1 MTSFFSSFL
10 NPEKCVPQA
19 LPLSIPQNRESGKHI
34 STLVQSRNPELRGN
48 SIKTRGNGGG
58 ARKLP
63 LSLGESAAR
72 RGKEGKWGRYPADV
86 SQTLCLWACGK
97 ELREEG
103 KHRTKA
109 RWRSSCGCFGVRTWR
124 AGAFCSGSSLQEAI
138 PPFLNPNKEG
148 ALG

>member
-1 MTSFFSSFL
+1 M
-10 NPEKCVPQA
+10 PQA

-34 STLVQSRNPELRGN
+34 STLVQSRS

-86 SQTLCLWACGK
+86 SQTLCRWACGK
-97 ELREEG
+97 ELQEEG
-103 KHRTKA
+103 KH
-109 RWRSSCGCFGVRTWR
+109 
-124 AGAFCSGSSLQEAI
+124 
-138 PPFLNPNKEG
+138 
-148 ALG
+148 ALGLDGGAPEAAFE